1 MSLWER
7 PCVAK
12 GLRSSPR
19 VSAVLHKPGLLRS
32 PFATQGRTHI
42 HTPVTHIASSRSK
55 RLCHPIER
63 FSTPRRRY
71 FQVFRIWRQTP

>member
-19 VSAVLHKPGLLRS
+19 VSGVLHKPGLLRS
-32 PFATQGRTHI
+32 PFATQGRSHI
-42 HTPVTHIASSRSK
+42 HTSHTHSIIQIKALVSSD
-55 RLCHPIER
+55 
-63 FSTPRRRY
+63 
-71 FQVFRIWRQTP
+71 